1 MARSLQRFSSR
12 ALALRPSLLAAS
24 RPFSADADALVEIKA
39 GEIGMVSGIPEDH
52 LRRRVVIYSPAR
64 TATQQGSGKVGRW
77 KINFLSTQKWENP
90 LMGWTSTGDPY
101 ANVGDAGFNFD
112 SEEAARSF
120 AERHGWEYVVKKP
133 HTPLLKPKAY
143 ADNFKWKGPAPN

>member
-1 MARSLQRFSSR
+1 MAKSLQRFSSQ
-12 ALALRPSLLAAS
+12 ALALRSSLSAAS
-24 RPFSADADALVEIKA
+24 RPFSADADALVEIKP

-52 LRRRVVIYSPAR
+52 LRRRVVIYSPGR
-64 TATQQGSGKVGRW
+64 TATQQGSGKVGKW

-101 ANVGDAGFNFD
+101 SNVGDAGLCFD

-120 AERHGWEYVVKKP
+120 AERHGWQYVVKNP
-133 HTPLLKPKAY
+133 QTPLLKPKSY
-143 ADNFKWKGPAPN
+143 ADNFKWKGPPQK